1 MVQIIGNGKFLS
13 EDAEKPLVLQNLG
26 EAREIVQRF
35 YRLES
40 LLPLKHWAELRLNEL
55 NYLSYGCPFVEITW
69 LIQSNI

>member
-40 LLPLKHWAELRLNEL
+40 ILPLKH
-55 NYLSYGCPFVEITW
+55 
-69 LIQSNI
+69 